1 MFECLKNIFGG
12 SNEPQQQVQPQGF
25 IPKEIPFGDLP
36 IWETDDDIQLNFGY
50 DGKTVPYTK
59 IQLASLDGEYCI
71 LISKSFYNLPE
82 EYRKILLNK
91 VYLEYTL
98 LTGGTDTPAII
109 NPENHLV
116 LWSSK
121 DRDFRIKS
129 LLYAVYG
136 KCIVDKALKVAL
148 SYKALD
154 KAAMKEHR
162 SLKKSDVSLFNL
174 GLSPEITL

>member
-1 MFECLKNIFGG
+1 MLNITNFFGG
-12 SNEPQQQVQPQGF
+12 SNEPQQPMKPQGF
-25 IPKEIPFGDLP
+25 IPKDIPFGDLP
-36 IWETDDDIQLNFGY
+36 IWETDEDIQLNFGY

-71 LISKSFYNLPE
+71 LIGKSFYDLRE

-98 LTGGTDTPAII
+98 LTGGVSVQPAI
-109 NPENHLV
+109 NSENHLV

-121 DRDFRIKS
+121 DREFRINS

-136 KCIVDKALKVAL
+136 KLLVDKALKAAL
-148 SYKALD
+148 SYKAID
-154 KAAMKEHR
+154 KAAMKEYR
-162 SLKKSDVSLFNL
+162 SLKKSNTSLFNL